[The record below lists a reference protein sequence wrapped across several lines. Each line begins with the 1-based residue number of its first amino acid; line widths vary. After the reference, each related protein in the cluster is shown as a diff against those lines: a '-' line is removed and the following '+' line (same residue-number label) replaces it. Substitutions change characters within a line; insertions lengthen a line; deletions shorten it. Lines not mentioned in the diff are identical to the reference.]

1 MPSEAQSQ
9 EPRDRGPP
17 PPVTRAGRSA
27 QLAKAAAT
35 SLTSER
41 RSRGRPRKDG
51 SGGHS
56 APSPSPPPPAPK
68 SKTKGRSRGR
78 AQVEDEESMEKKLPH
93 KTDLKEVNEKTTGR
107 QRSTSRKKSTTNPE
121 PEPDPDPEPAPSQDC
136 LSSQSKLEADLEPPL
151 PDLTVPESGPEPVH
165 STEVDSR
172 TSPGPGDKPQLP
184 TSSLD
189 HSPVQNPA
197 SDPSPAPD
205 PVKEEEDIPT
215 QRYSPT
221 PPEVAYSPS
230 RVSMETEGGGASP
243 MDQSPALSPC
253 CSLPVSPCPQLED
266 EDPVSPL
273 FQTLSDDPGGSPTP
287 SLGHAQK
294 HLKQCAFCYRGDDPP
309 LGQGRLVVFGPT
321 PGYIPLHILNRRA
334 SSDRDSDCHD
344 HCYRGGQA
352 PPSCSSPEQGG
363 SSSEFLEQLGLIGLP
378 HDINVQSLFD
388 PTGQCCAHLQ
398 CAAWSEGVCRG
409 EGQSLLYVDKA
420 IDSGS
425 TQVCVFCHRLGA
437 SLRCQEPGC
446 GRHYHFP
453 CAAAAGAHQD
463 WSQTHTL
470 CTRHTHTVSPQC
482 VLCSGDGDVIS
493 LLMCCCCGNYYHGSC
508 LDPPLS
514 PSPLLRVGWQ
524 CPECRV
530 CQSCRLRGEDDGV
543 LLLVCERCDKAYH
556 PHCLTPALDH
566 MPSSGWKC
574 KSCRICRCCG
584 VRSSGQWANHPF
596 LCKPCDPAL
605 PCPVCGRTHDLY
617 TPQQYLTCTSC
628 HRCVHT
634 ECFVQ
639 TGEGRAG
646 SESYI
651 CSTCRSQEEDQLPN
665 SLVPCSP
672 TPVRPISS
680 TPIPPMSMSQ
690 PSIHSLIEGPPLS
703 PTTQS
708 PVLLTRTET
717 PQSQSKTMGSP
728 SQYSLK
734 PCHPDSSEVQLSPRI
749 AHIVP
754 LELNLSPAHTRPDSS
769 ELQQSPSP
777 MQPDSLDLQQS
788 PAPIQPD
795 PSERRQSP
803 APTQPDSSELQQSLA
818 PIQPDPL
825 ALQQSPATTQPDSS
839 ELQQSPAPTQPHSS
853 ELQQSPA
860 PTQPDSSELQ
870 QRPAPTQPDSSEL
883 QQGPAPTQ
891 PDSSELQQSPA
902 PIQPDSSELQQS
914 PAPTQPDPLELQQG
928 PAPTQPDPLELQQ
941 GPAPTQ
947 PDSSE
952 LQQSLSP
959 LNLIH
964 QSSNKVLPTQPDPLD
979 LQQAPAP
986 TQPDPLDLQQTPT
999 KS

>member
-1 MPSEAQSQ
+1 
-9 EPRDRGPP
+9 
-17 PPVTRAGRSA
+17 
-27 QLAKAAAT
+27 
-35 SLTSER
+35 
-41 RSRGRPRKDG
+41 
-51 SGGHS
+51 
-56 APSPSPPPPAPK
+56 
-68 SKTKGRSRGR
+68 
-78 AQVEDEESMEKKLPH
+78 MEKKLPH

-425 TQVCVFCHRLGA
+425 TQ
-437 SLRCQEPGC
+437 
-446 GRHYHFP
+446 
-453 CAAAAGAHQD
+453 
-463 WSQTHTL
+463 
-470 CTRHTHTVSPQC
+470 
-482 VLCSGDGDVIS
+482 
-493 LLMCCCCGNYYHGSC
+493 
-508 LDPPLS
+508 
-514 PSPLLRVGWQ
+514 
-524 CPECRV
+524 
-530 CQSCRLRGEDDGV
+530 
-543 LLLVCERCDKAYH
+543 RCDKAYH

-651 CSTCRSQEEDQLPN
+651 CSTCRDTAEPEQDHGF
-665 SLVPCSP
+665 
-672 TPVRPISS
+672 T
-680 TPIPPMSMSQ
+680 
-690 PSIHSLIEGPPLS
+690 
-703 PTTQS
+703 
-708 PVLLTRTET
+708 
-717 PQSQSKTMGSP
+717 
-728 SQYSLK
+728 
-734 PCHPDSSEVQLSPRI
+734 I
-749 AHIVP
+749 AV
-754 LELNLSPAHTRPDSS
+754 
-769 ELQQSPSP
+769 
-777 MQPDSLDLQQS
+777 
-788 PAPIQPD
+788 
-795 PSERRQSP
+795 
-803 APTQPDSSELQQSLA
+803 
-818 PIQPDPL
+818 
-825 ALQQSPATTQPDSS
+825 
-839 ELQQSPAPTQPHSS
+839 
-853 ELQQSPA
+853 
-860 PTQPDSSELQ
+860 
-870 QRPAPTQPDSSEL
+870 
-883 QQGPAPTQ
+883 
-891 PDSSELQQSPA
+891 
-902 PIQPDSSELQQS
+902 
-914 PAPTQPDPLELQQG
+914 
-928 PAPTQPDPLELQQ
+928 
-941 GPAPTQ
+941 
-947 PDSSE
+947 
-952 LQQSLSP
+952 
-959 LNLIH
+959 
-964 QSSNKVLPTQPDPLD
+964 
-979 LQQAPAP
+979 
-986 TQPDPLDLQQTPT
+986 
-999 KS
+999 